1 MKHIIVGTDRQDS
14 NSAKVAHIVQKIYQD
29 LGETTEILD
38 LKDFRSALT
47 HLPAYGE
54 ALPPE
59 LKPFYEKVTH
69 SEGLI
74 MVVPEY
80 NGSIPGILKYFI
92 DYMKY
97 PDDFEF
103 RPVSFIGLG
112 GRFGGLRPVEHL
124 QQVFGYRNAFIY
136 PVRVF
141 MTNVFKMIEGD
152 KVTDPVV
159 ADLMVKQAK
168 GFQAYCR
175 ALKSQNLDA
184 NSQLSLKKI

>member
-1 MKHIIVGTDRQDS
+1 MKHIVIGTDRQNS
-14 NSAKVAHIVQKIYQD
+14 NSAKVAQIVQKIYHD

-38 LKDFRSALT
+38 MKDFRANLH

-54 ALPPE
+54 ALPAQ
-59 LKPFYEKVTH
+59 LKPFYEKITR

-74 MVVPEY
+74 MIVPEY
-80 NGSIPGILKYFI
+80 NGGIPGVLKYFI

-97 PDDFEF
+97 PDDFEY

-136 PVRVF
+136 PERIF
-141 MTNVFKMIEGD
+141 MTNVFKIIDDG
-152 KVTDPVV
+152 KVTDPVI

-175 ALKSQNLDA
+175 ALKSEGLDA
-184 NSQLSLKKI
+184 NSQLAQKGN